1 MNLYLRYPEWISPTI
16 IPGLPIRW
24 YGLMYLVAFGLAYVL
39 TVVQLKQQRSGV
51 LARVGRED
59 IADLF
64 FWIILGIIIGARI
77 VAATV
82 YDTSGTYISKPWLI
96 FWPFDEEMNFTGLAG
111 MSYHGGLIGGIIAF
125 LLYSKRKRLPILA
138 TGDLLSAAIPL
149 GYTFGRIG
157 NFLNME
163 LYGRVTTL
171 PWGVLFPHAR
181 RLPTSVPAVRE
192 TAATVGIDVTG
203 QELVNLPRH
212 PSQLY
217 EAFLEGVL
225 LWFILWFVFRKRKPF
240 DGFLIGAYLIGYSVA
255 RFIAEYFRTPDPGLD
270 FVLQLGTENNPP
282 WLLLSPFNFTM
293 GQILSVLMALGG
305 VIFLVVVRARQR
317 TPNR

>member
-1 MNLYLRYPEWISPTI
+1 M
-16 IPGLPIRW
+16 
-24 YGLMYLVAFGLAYVL
+24 LVASLW
-39 TVVQLKQQRSGV
+39 T
-51 LARVGRED
+51 
-59 IADLF
+59 
-64 FWIILGIIIGARI
+64 
-77 VAATV
+77 
-82 YDTSGTYISKPWLI
+82 
-96 FWPFDEEMNFTGLAG
+96 
-111 MSYHGGLIGGIIAF
+111 F
-125 LLYSKRKRLPILA
+125 LW
-138 TGDLLSAAIPL
+138 TTAI
-149 GYTFGRIG
+149 
-157 NFLNME
+157 MW
-163 LYGRVTTL
+163 VTAL
-171 PWGVLFPHAR
+171 
-181 RLPTSVPAVRE
+181 
-192 TAATVGIDVTG
+192 TVGIDVTG

-282 WLLLSPFNFTM
+282 WPLLSPFNFTM